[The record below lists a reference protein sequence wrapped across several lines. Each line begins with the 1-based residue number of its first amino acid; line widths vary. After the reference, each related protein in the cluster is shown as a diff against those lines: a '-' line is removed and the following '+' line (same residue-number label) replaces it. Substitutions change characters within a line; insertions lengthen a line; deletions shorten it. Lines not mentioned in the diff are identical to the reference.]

1 VKVQPLELRRE
12 DISDLSKGQDIER
25 LFRSLNGFGASA
37 NQALKS
43 GLTFTDNMQAF
54 VKEIEFYLDS
64 EGEVLTLTSPWTAQ
78 DTNCKV
84 WKADGGVVQLE
95 GRVTRNT
102 GTSGSAVCTLSTIYW
117 PHRALYFATA
127 ASTALSAEIDVSAA
141 GVVSASWAGT
151 APTWI
156 SLDGATVN
164 GRIIVFC
171 APKGGTGRTTMAI
184 NTAVSLRK
192 ATRMPVVL
200 VDADYA
206 APALDVALNL
216 QGELNIT
223 ELLPRMSQL
232 DKSLVAGVLAVHVS
246 GIHVLLAP
254 PLPTFPSPF
263 HCPRSNRC
271 YHCSSA
277 CTRGCSWT
285 SACPSM
291 RPPLPFWTAP
301 IASS

>member
-156 SLDGATVN
+156 SLDGAVFNAIDHRPKSNPGMPITFTNELAGKAKPLGCWVWQAWDETDKRN
-164 GRIIVFC
+164 APVTAGPVAWELSSKGDQIVVRDI
-171 APKGGTGRTTMAI
+171 ANLAHE
-184 NTAVSLRK
+184 RK
-192 ATRMPVVL
+192 YKVRLVV
-200 VDADYA
+200 
-206 APALDVALNL
+206 
-216 QGELNIT
+216 
-223 ELLPRMSQL
+223 
-232 DKSLVAGVLAVHVS
+232 VAG
-246 GIHVLLAP
+246 
-254 PLPTFPSPF
+254 
-263 HCPRSNRC
+263 
-271 YHCSSA
+271 
-277 CTRGCSWT
+277 
-285 SACPSM
+285 
-291 RPPLPFWTAP
+291 
-301 IASS
+301 